1 MEQGDFMRTIQDSFQ
16 NELVVDRSTFCA
28 YLFPVNSEQEMR
40 EKLAALRKEHPK
52 AKHICYAY
60 RGEQAQRSSDDGE
73 PKGTAGRPLLEC
85 LLQQD
90 LVHVLLVVVRYFG
103 GIKLGA
109 SRLLRTYMQAA
120 SEVIQKAKIY
130 QSYEASIYEIHVSLS
145 SYDVLMHILQKEN
158 IEILSTSF
166 AEKVIVIVSCP
177 STLEK
182 WKESILGK
190 MEVIFMKTEKKW
202 RLE

>member
-1 MEQGDFMRTIQDSFQ
+1 MRTIQSCFQ
-16 NELVVDRSTFCA
+16 SEIVVDRSTFCA
-28 YLFPVNSEQEMR
+28 YLIPVRDESEMR
-40 EKLAALRKEHPK
+40 EKLALLRKEHPK
-52 AKHICYAY
+52 ARHVCYAY
-60 RGEQAQRSSDDGE
+60 RGEQTQKSSDDGE

-90 LVHVLLVVVRYFG
+90 LVQVLLVVVRYFG

-120 SEVIQKAKIY
+120 SEVIQKAAIY
-130 QSYEASIYEIHVSLS
+130 QMYEASQYEICASLS
-145 SYDVLMHILQKEN
+145 SYDTLLHILQKEG
-158 IEILSTSF
+158 IEILDTTF
-166 AEKVIVIVSCP
+166 EEKVKIIISCP
-177 STLEK
+177 STLED

-190 MEVIFMKTEKKW
+190 MEVRFMKTEKKW